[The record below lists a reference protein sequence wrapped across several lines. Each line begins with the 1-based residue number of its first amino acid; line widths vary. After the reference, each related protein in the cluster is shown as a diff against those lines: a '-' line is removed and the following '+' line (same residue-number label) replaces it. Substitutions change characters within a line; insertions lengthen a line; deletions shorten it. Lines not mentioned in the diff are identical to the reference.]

1 MLNDDVF
8 GCCLGCSV
16 AKYFGWWCPESHTI
30 LAARDKLE
38 RVAIPYFRGF
48 IANTMRPGDLE

>member
-8 GCCLGCSV
+8 RCCPGCSV
-16 AKYFGWWCPESHTI
+16 ANYLGWWAPESHTT
-30 LAARDKLE
+30 LAARNKLE
-38 RVAIPYFRGF
+38 IVAIPYFRGF